1 MTEQRTPQT
10 IAAHLRL
17 ILAPAIEA
25 LTLPG
30 DAPRHHARTLRACS
44 TTLDGIDL
52 VGIAWHLADQRAC
65 AAQGRP
71 RQSSTDGSDRR
82 ARNTISDP
90 TGDTANELH
99 RIIDLGMDLQR
110 ALDRIHPDPDWPT
123 IASGWRSMGS
133 TSTEAIAALIDQMRH
148 GEATAI
154 DLSDAIETCADNV
167 RHAHQCATKATKCR
181 AWLARFEQPSDVDPP
196 DPILEAMR
204 CASTMLGVDKD
215 GEQIRCGKWRTT
227 HRDANGSEVRSD
239 LCGDCFRLLCTV
251 CLANVRRS
259 PGAKDC
265 MRCEIRARR
274 GRAA

>member
-17 ILAPAIEA
+17 ILTPAIEA

-30 DAPRHHARTLRACS
+30 DDARKHARTLRACA
-44 TTLDGIDL
+44 TTLESIDL
-52 VGIAWHLADQRAC
+52 HAIAHHLADQRAC

-71 RQSSTDGSDRR
+71 RGSGGVR

-90 TGDTANELH
+90 TADTGNELH
-99 RIIDLGMDLQR
+99 RIIDLGMELQR
-110 ALDRIHPDPDWPT
+110 AIDRIHPDPDWPT
-123 IASGWRSMGS
+123 IESGWRAMQS
-133 TSTEAIAALIDQMRH
+133 TSTEAIAALIDQVRH
-148 GEATAI
+148 GEAPADDLADVI
-154 DLSDAIETCADNV
+154 DTCADNV
-167 RHAHQCATKATKCR
+167 RHAHKCAMRATRCR
-181 AWLARFEQPSDVDPP
+181 AWLARFEQPADVDPP

-204 CASTMLGVDKD
+204 CTSTMLGVDKD

-239 LCGDCFRLLCTV
+239 LCSDCWALLCSV
-251 CLANVRRS
+251 CHANVRRS